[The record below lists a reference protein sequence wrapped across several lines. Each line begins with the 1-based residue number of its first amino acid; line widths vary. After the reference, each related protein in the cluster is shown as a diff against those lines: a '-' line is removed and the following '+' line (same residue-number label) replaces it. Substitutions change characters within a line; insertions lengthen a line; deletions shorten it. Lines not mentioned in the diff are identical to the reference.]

1 MSSFQILRSI
11 INRHLVQVIF
21 TYLLLGLEM
30 TGALLRPYFLGEA
43 VNGLLKNSYKGLIV
57 LSMIHASWLTV
68 GLIRRRVDTRTYSA
82 IYTSLVTKF
91 LTRRIKTTEV
101 SKLSAHST
109 LTREFIDFLE
119 VDLGFVLEAAFNI
132 FGSIILL
139 SFYQSDLIIVCIAI
153 LLPIVISSH
162 LYGRKLRKLNQHKN
176 DELERQVDVIATGN
190 IHHIRNHFSSLR
202 KWQIKISDK
211 ESWNFGLLEMMVM
224 IVIALSL
231 LLGTHNADPGMQAGS
246 LIGIYNY
253 ILTFVSG
260 LDTIPYT
267 VERLTSLND
276 ITRRI
281 ELQTEDMQVSEEV
294 NPAIPI

>member
-1 MSSFQILRSI
+1 MI
-11 INRHLVQVIF
+11 
-21 TYLLLGLEM
+21 
-30 TGALLRPYFLGEA
+30 GALLRPYFLGEA
-43 VNGLLKNSYKGLIV
+43 VNGLLKNSYRGLIV
-57 LSMIHASWLTV
+57 LSIVHVSWLTV
-68 GLIRRRVDTRTYSA
+68 GVIRRRVDTRTYSA

-91 LTRRIKTTEV
+91 LTKRIKTTEV

-109 LTREFIDFLE
+109 LTREFVDFLE
-119 VDLGFVLEAAFNI
+119 VDLGFVLEAAFKI

-139 SFYQSDLIIVCIAI
+139 SFYQSGVVIVCIAI

-224 IVIALSL
+224 IVIASSL
-231 LLGTHNADPGMQAGS
+231 LLGTHNADSGVQAGS

-253 ILTFVSG
+253 ILNFVSG

-267 VERLTSLND
+267 VQRLTSLND

-281 ELQTEDMQVSEEV
+281 ELKTEDIQVSEEV
-294 NPAIPI
+294 NPAIPT